1 MLLLSVNPTALTYVS
16 VLIYLFRLHFISK
29 VEEIMKCDIGRQS
42 ITYNDNKFWTCWSVS
57 VLWGFTWKGF
67 RMFRLISRSGWIDPE
82 TESWPAKKDGRRAN
96 QPEEKQSCGTT
107 WIINMGEL
115 INLRNNRAAE
125 LPGCLA
131 RLAQSNIFQDLK
143 IVCQVCSP
151 PSLGI
156 SIGSDRSSLRW
167 YVQPLGKLWTWPNT
181 TGPLLIAAT

>member
-1 MLLLSVNPTALTYVS
+1 MFLFLF
-16 VLIYLFRLHFISK
+16 IYLGYILYQRWRKLWNVILADSPSRTMIINFEP
-29 VEEIMKCDIGRQS
+29 VEVFSFCEI
-42 ITYNDNKFWTCWSVS
+42 
-57 VLWGFTWKGF
+57 LLEKGF
-67 RMFRLISRSGWIDPE
+67 RMFRLISRSGCIDPE

-151 PSLGI
+151 PSVLALTEALYVDMCNHWENYVLGPM
-156 SIGSDRSSLRW
+156 SQDH
-167 YVQPLGKLWTWPNT
+167 Y
-181 TGPLLIAAT
+181 